1 MQEIDPLRRQGALLK
16 KNSHLDVAARPGRG
30 VRGLHESGRMTGG
43 TGPALWSCPP
53 LSSLSFLL
61 LHRSAGP
68 VRHVFRSALR
78 GVGAERVIGIA
89 GIHKIGAGGAQQSFD
104 LLHGSPNYT
113 ARLARLNLALQLKEA
128 PIGAVETLRQDR
140 CTGSILSMVAA
151 SAT

>member
-43 TGPALWSCPP
+43 TGAALWSCPP

-89 GIHKIGAGGAQQSFD
+89 MARFLWKTAISGIRGIGMFGPPSSLRPEATEGAHELIQ
-104 LLHGSPNYT
+104 PT
-113 ARLARLNLALQLKEA
+113 AQES
-128 PIGAVETLRQDR
+128 T
-140 CTGSILSMVAA
+140 
-151 SAT
+151 

>member
-61 LHRSAGP
+61 LHRSGGRIGDVKLRRFQRTY
-68 VRHVFRSALR
+68 VRRVRLIQQHGEFAEHSTGLR
-78 GVGAERVIGIA
+78 DRGDLEFGARRPG
-89 GIHKIGAGGAQQSFD
+89 
-104 LLHGSPNYT
+104 
-113 ARLARLNLALQLKEA
+113 LKNA
-128 PIGAVETLRQDR
+128 
-140 CTGSILSMVAA
+140 
-151 SAT
+151 